1 MNCKFSPSLMC
12 MDLTK
17 FREQI
22 EVLNTRADMYHVDIM
37 DGHYVKNITLSP
49 FFIEQLKRISTI
61 PIDAH
66 LMVENPADF
75 VEMTARAGADYVSM
89 HAETINKE
97 AFRLINQIKELGSK
111 VGIVINPATQIDII
125 FPYIHL
131 IDKITV
137 MSVDPGFAGQ
147 KFIKETLQKISQ
159 LKDLKVEHGYNY
171 LIEIDGSCNE
181 KTFKE
186 IAAAGTEV
194 FIIGTSGLF
203 SLNEDI
209 DKAWDKMMDIFN
221 REVNEI
227 HKFV

>member
-203 SLNEDI
+203 SLDEDI
-209 DKAWDKMMDIFN
+209 DKAWNKMMDTFN
-221 REVNEI
+221 REVNEM